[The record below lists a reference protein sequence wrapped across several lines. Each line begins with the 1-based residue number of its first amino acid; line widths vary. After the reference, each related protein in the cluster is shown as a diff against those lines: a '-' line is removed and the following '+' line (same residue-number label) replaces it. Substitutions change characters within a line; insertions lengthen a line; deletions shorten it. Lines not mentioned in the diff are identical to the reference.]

1 MQISARNQ
9 LAGTVTSVDRGAVN
23 GIVTIEGGFGRVK
36 AGITNDAIDELG
48 LAEGMAAVAVAKAT
62 SVMFATGAIA
72 GLSARNQLAGKVVEV
87 KRGAV
92 NGHVTVEL
100 ADGQTV
106 KGSITNDAIDEL
118 GLVVGETATAVI
130 KATDLMV
137 GVEE

>member
-1 MQISARNQ
+1 MKISARNQ
-9 LAGTVTSVDRGAVN
+9 LSGTVTSVERGAVN

-36 AGITNDAIDELG
+36 SSITNDAIDDLG
-48 LAEGMAAVAVAKAT
+48 LEEGKKALAVAKAT

-72 GLSARNQLAGKVVEV
+72 GLSARNQLSGTVTSV

-92 NGHVTVEL
+92 NGHVTIEL